1 MSAARSW
8 LPCSTVPRSA
18 ARQGPPD
25 AIQSA
30 VAARECTTTADC
42 SGGFECTHYV
52 CTPIDPIVCD
62 AGTATCSGGNT
73 AVLRCNADG
82 TMEMSETCAMGSRC
96 VVDGMAASCA
106 PVVCTADE
114 VGCTSDFTAFACDST
129 GTVRTETPCA
139 TGFYCGAGVC
149 AAQACTPGAT
159 RCSAA
164 GVHEVCDARGAVF
177 EAAPCADTQGC
188 RDGACLDRICTP
200 AAARCV
206 PGSLTGHE
214 VCDAEGLAYVSSPC
228 AATESCSAGA
238 CLART
243 CAPSVASCDGTTGSH
258 VCNADGLGYSATMS
272 CGAGASCSVATGLC
286 GGWLC
291 TPGTTS
297 CLASSNTRRLCNAD
311 GLGYTDTACG
321 ASTTCSAGVCAA
333 WTCTPG
339 AYSCADVNSRRVCNA
354 DGLGYTSASCAGAAT
369 YGYSCTG
376 AGTCTDRACIPGT
389 NGPVC
394 ASATARQVCTSDGL
408 GYSTVACAAS
418 ESCAAGACQT
428 RICTAGAARCVAGTL
443 TGREVCAPDGL
454 SWTATACADTQSCS
468 GAGTCSTR
476 VCTPGAP
483 QCVGTTGTRTCNA
496 DGLGYSATTTC
507 TAGTSCSAA
516 TGLCGAWLCT
526 PGSTSCV
533 AGTNTRHVC
542 NADGLGYT
550 DTACGASTTC
560 SAGVCAAW
568 TCTPGAFSCADVNT
582 RRVCNADG
590 LGYTSA
596 SCAGAATYG
605 YSCTGAGMC
614 TDRACIPGTN
624 GPVCA
629 SATAR
634 QVCNTDGLGYSATS
648 CSAGQSCGT
657 GTCAVRCGDGIVAAM
672 EGCDDGNVIS
682 GDGCSATCAL
692 EWCSCLDTSSESI
705 TAGIAA
711 ADLQLQYG
719 FNGSVADLSGH
730 GHTGVVTGTPRYG
743 AACGSSYADLNDTFY
758 VTATTASGPTT
769 TAARTMTFWI
779 RPAAVRGG
787 VIAHQYLSGDAASS
801 SFGAVWNASGGFTVY
816 GNGTNSLAWTPTGG
830 PLTGWHHVTLVP
842 KEARPPRDLLD

>member
-177 EAAPCADTQGC
+177 EAAPCADTQGS

-297 CLASSNTRRLCNAD
+297 CLASSNSRRL
-311 GLGYTDTACG
+311 
-321 ASTTCSAGVCAA
+321 
-333 WTCTPG
+333 
-339 AYSCADVNSRRVCNA
+339 
-354 DGLGYTSASCAGAAT
+354 
-369 YGYSCTG
+369 
-376 AGTCTDRACIPGT
+376 
-389 NGPVC
+389 
-394 ASATARQVCTSDGL
+394 
-408 GYSTVACAAS
+408 
-418 ESCAAGACQT
+418 
-428 RICTAGAARCVAGTL
+428 
-443 TGREVCAPDGL
+443 
-454 SWTATACADTQSCS
+454 
-468 GAGTCSTR
+468 
-476 VCTPGAP
+476 
-483 QCVGTTGTRTCNA
+483 
-496 DGLGYSATTTC
+496 
-507 TAGTSCSAA
+507 
-516 TGLCGAWLCT
+516 
-526 PGSTSCV
+526 
-533 AGTNTRHVC
+533 C

-568 TCTPGAFSCADVNT
+568 TCTPGAFSCADVNS

-590 LGYTSA
+590 LGYRSA

-657 GTCAVRCGDGIVAAM
+657 GTCAVRCGDGIIGTG
-672 EGCDDGNVIS
+672 ETCDDGNVVN
-682 GDGCSATCAL
+682 GDGCSSVCASETPRLLSRGRTATQV
-692 EWCSCLDTSSESI
+692 STYISSDASRTPLVASFAVDGI
-705 TAGIAA
+705 LTTIGAWNIAATAGAETSPWWQVDLGSMLRVTEVRIWRRDDSSGAYAQTSNFDILKSTDGTTWTSFAYEAGTAGRPSTYAGDTIARFVRV
-711 ADLQLQYG
+711 QRREP
-719 FNGSVADLSGH
+719 SVDHVLSL
-730 GHTGVVTGTPRYG
+730 VEVE
-743 AACGSSYADLNDTFY
+743 
-758 VTATTASGPTT
+758 
-769 TAARTMTFWI
+769 
-779 RPAAVRGG
+779 
-787 VIAHQYLSGDAASS
+787 
-801 SFGAVWNASGGFTVY
+801 VY
-816 GNGTNSLAWTPTGG
+816 GY
-830 PLTGWHHVTLVP
+830 
-842 KEARPPRDLLD
+842 